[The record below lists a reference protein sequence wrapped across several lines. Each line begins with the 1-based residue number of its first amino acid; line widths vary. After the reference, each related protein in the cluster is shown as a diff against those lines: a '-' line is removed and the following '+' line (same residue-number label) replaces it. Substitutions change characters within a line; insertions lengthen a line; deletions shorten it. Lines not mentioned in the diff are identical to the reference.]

1 MHLVPYEWVAALAE
15 EYGAVQCCWR
25 ESDRA
30 FTGFVAEI
38 WFAHPAGEFAHHWA
52 KIVGYPIRSRV
63 TDDGPAPYVLSIP
76 VVLPDMS
83 AAPHQLL
90 LVG

>member
-1 MHLVPYEWVAALAE
+1 MQPVPYEYVAALAE

-38 WFAHPAGEFAHHWA
+38 WFAAPAGEFAQRWA
-52 KIVGYPIRSRV
+52 KIVGRTLCLIDSCCFSR
-63 TDDGPAPYVLSIP
+63 
-76 VVLPDMS
+76 
-83 AAPHQLL
+83 
-90 LVG
+90 LVSD

>member
-1 MHLVPYEWVAALAE
+1 MQQSVPYEFVAALAA

-38 WFAHPAGEFAHHWA
+38 WFANPAGEFACRWA

-63 TDDGPAPYVLSIP
+63 TADGPARYVLSVP
-76 VVLPDMS
+76 VSLGLPT
-83 AAPHQLL
+83 
-90 LVG
+90 